1 MPQNTN
7 LNVSPYFDDFDSEK
21 NYTKILFK
29 PGSPVQA
36 RELTTLQS
44 VLQGQIEKFGKH
56 IFKEGSVV
64 IPGKY
69 NYDPDYTYVKIE
81 STFFGVPVE
90 SYYDKLIGLRI
101 QGKQS
106 GVTAKV
112 VNLLSSTESLT
123 GNTTLYI
130 KYEGSSSDL
139 SGDTFLDGENLIT
152 LSDFTYGTTTITADS
167 DFASA
172 IAASAT
178 GTGCSFKLIRGIFF
192 ARGAFIEV
200 PTDTLILDQYT
211 NRPSYRVGFQV
222 TEKIVTAVDDS
233 TLFDNAAGFSNF
245 TAPGADRLK
254 ISLSLTKKGLTDFND
269 ESFIEL
275 YRTDEGKV
283 KQLVDRTVYNEI
295 AKEFARRTFDE
306 SGDYYVR
313 KFPIE
318 AKECLNDRYSVFG
331 QFLPSRLT
339 EDGNVPSKDLMCIGV
354 GPGKAYVK
362 GFESYLQG
370 YRNLDVTKPRTT
382 KLIKDRGIPFVAGNR
397 MRVNNVYGGAQ
408 IKLNADTADFVD
420 LRSKRLLSNR
430 TSLPGD
436 SIGRARVY
444 DFKLQNAAYAD
455 VTSVFE
461 LMLFDIQLDT
471 VLTLNQALTLASP
484 ARIEGASSG
493 AKGMLRTDMSNTTSM
508 VLTDV
513 AGTFLEDEQIL
524 INGERQGRVI
534 SSVRDYDMQDVKS
547 VRSTG
552 GSRTFAADVVLEEK
566 TAYTNTF
573 QLAANGNLTASLTSW
588 AKLLRV
594 GDIVS
599 YTDVSQTDPVYLE
612 VSAIAGTNQSA
623 TLIDSSDGAVAGVAH
638 NAIHSSGNVTI
649 TDLKIIAG
657 RIKNSDEGFL
667 YADMPHRYIESV
679 DLTDSILYIRKEYTG
694 QTTSGDGQ
702 LTLPS
707 LVGTDF
713 IYSGF
718 DEERYSVVY
727 TDGSIEPLTS
737 DQVVLTG
744 GSKSGTISGLT
755 ASQSANVV
763 VQTTQ
768 QKANVTSKVKSL
780 VKQATLVVSGSSNI
794 NSGISTGISDGLS
807 PSNIYGKR
815 VQDAEVS
822 LDVPDVVTVHAV
834 FESSGTA
841 GPTIPNL
848 QMSSFTGSSGDNS
861 DLIVGEIGVGKS
873 SGAAAMIL
881 ARDGGD
887 KIEICSKNSNNFIP
901 TEEIEFSQSGVR
913 ANISS
918 VNPGD
923 PNIRANFVLD
933 NGQREEFY
941 DFARL
946 VRKPNS
952 NAPQGQLKVYFD
964 HYTINSEDGGDILT
978 ASSYERP
985 EYDRVPAFGNVRNTD
1000 IIDLRP
1006 RVAPFSGSTRSP
1018 FEFESR
1024 NFASGGQSVPN
1035 VLVSDETIQFDYR
1048 HYLARKDRLYINQNN
1063 TFTIVEGTP
1072 AERPVLPDPM
1082 TDSFE
1087 LAQIDYK
1094 PYVYDARYDT
1104 KITFKANRRYTMKDI
1119 GKLENRIEDLE
1130 EITSLSLLEAKTDS
1144 LTIKDPDTGL
1154 DRFKNGFVV
1163 DPFRNFDVAD
1173 KTQTEIKYE
1182 LDNGT
1187 LIAKQHRD
1195 SVDLL
1200 LGSNTVVGLN
1210 GAPDPTVDPRYTN
1223 DLGSP
1228 NIVKTGDVVTL
1239 AYEEIID
1246 RSQNFATR
1254 LESVNPYMY
1263 RDWGGMMQLTP
1274 DSDVFID
1281 RNQVTITEG
1290 EGFANDFFAQ
1300 TEPQPFMREQ
1310 NVQFDCTVLKP
1321 NTQHFAYWNGTDMT
1335 DDNAYTVPKLIE
1347 VTPTQGSFQIG
1358 EAVRGY
1364 MFSTQ
1369 ANGQGFDL
1377 RFRLAAPNHKDGPFN
1392 APTIVYNQNPYSNT
1406 VGLSSAYSETT
1417 SVLNVDTQSLNQKS
1431 DANFFGT
1438 VTEGMVLV
1446 GESSGAQATVSDIRL
1461 ITDETGC
1468 VQGCYY
1474 IPPNMFRDGDHTAA
1488 MHQVRPETLI
1498 PGKNVSTASAE
1509 FFTEGFEITETTV
1522 IRTEPALPEPVVNV
1536 ITNIT
1541 NNTTNNITNVTNNNI
1556 TNVRNVTNV
1565 TNVQEN
1571 NNDDPLAQSFVI
1583 TEDPGIFM
1591 TGVDMF
1597 FQSRSETIPVKIR
1610 IVPLEN
1616 GYPSVKVMKHSEVEL
1631 DPEQVNISD
1640 DGSVPTRFTFPAPVY
1655 LPAGDYAFYLGSA
1668 SGDYDAWISQVG
1680 EADINTLFG
1689 NQFQRVV
1696 VTKQP
1701 AQGSLFKAQSNNT
1714 WTASQ
1719 LEDLKYVSYKA
1730 RFTADEGSI
1739 RLYNPQ
1745 LNLFGARNKLPNN
1758 PIEVF
1763 SKRVFVGFSS
1773 GMEGNPH
1780 IVEGTIMSQANNTT
1794 ARGVVAEKLA
1804 HLGQAANTLSIT
1816 NSGSGYEDG
1825 TYDPVTL
1832 LTVTGRG
1839 IDAVGIVTVSS
1850 GAITQVTVKGF
1861 ETGEGYKVGD
1871 TLTANLGTKG
1881 LGSNL
1886 LMTVGVTTAV
1896 SGLVLTNVSGSEFD
1910 TSNNISYIP
1919 TAGAGVGIASAQADI
1934 IPNVVTINT
1943 DEYDGRHFKVNH
1955 PNHGNHSETSY
1966 VTLQGIAA
1974 DSVPT
1979 RLTVGYAASVSS
1991 VVSVASSAGFNMFEG
2006 EQVSPSNLG
2015 YALIG
2020 DEIISY
2026 TSVGTNQLTGTIVRN
2041 IDDSIAMSHEIDTPV
2056 QKYELSGVSLRKINK
2071 LHSFGDVTNA
2081 IENKIGLDH
2090 YYLKH
2095 GGSNYFAKDKVGGGE
2110 RGRTSAN
2117 ISFDTVNPNI
2127 AHSAP
2132 TGTQVTGKVRTTSGT
2147 SVDGNEASFLDQ
2159 GFEDISLLGKTEF
2172 KSARII
2178 ASRDNEQ
2185 QKNTILTMP
2194 GAKSFTFEA
2203 TLKTENEN
2211 VSPVV
2216 DVFKSSILTESN
2228 RINNPVSNYKTDRR
2242 ANGTEDPHNMVYQTK
2257 EVQLENPSTSLK
2269 VLFATNR
2276 PAATDIRVLYRL
2288 KREDAADF
2296 DKVFELMPGFSNLDS
2311 DGDVLN
2317 PKNNDGKPDKKT
2329 SPSLEGQFNEY
2340 EFTANNVPAFTAFQ
2354 VKLVFNSSNS
2364 AEAPKLL
2371 DFRTIAVA

>member
-56 IFKEGSVV
+56 MFKEGSVV
-64 IPGKY
+64 IPGKF
-69 NYDPDYTYVKIE
+69 NYDPDYTYVKVE
-81 STFFGVPVE
+81 PTFFGVPVE
-90 SYYDKLIGLRI
+90 SYYDQLVGLRI
-101 QGKQS
+101 KGKVS

-112 VNLLSSTESLT
+112 VNVLSGSASVT
-123 GNTTLYI
+123 GHTTLYI
-130 KYEGSSSDL
+130 KYEGSSTDL
-139 SGDTFLDGENLIT
+139 KDDFFLDGENLVT
-152 LSDFTYGTTTITADS
+152 LKDFTYGVTTVTEGS

-178 GTGCSFKLIRGIFF
+178 GTGCSFKLIRGVFF
-192 ARGAFIEV
+192 ARGAFVEV

-222 TEKIVTAVDDS
+222 NEEIVTAIDDN

-254 ISLSLTKKGLTDFND
+254 ISLSLTKKSLTDFND
-269 ESFIEL
+269 ENFIEL

-295 AKEFARRTFDE
+295 AKEFARRTYDE

-318 AKECLNDRYSVFG
+318 AKECLNDRHSVFG
-331 QFLPSRLT
+331 QFLSSRLT

-370 YRNLDVTKPRTT
+370 YRNLDVPKPRTT

-397 MRVNNVYGGAQ
+397 MRVNNVFGNAQ
-408 IKLNADTADFVD
+408 IKLNADSADFVD
-420 LRSKRLLSNR
+420 LRSKRLLANK
-430 TSLPGD
+430 TSAAGD

-444 DFKLQNAAYAD
+444 DFKLQNAAYAND
-455 VTSVFE
+455 ASVWE

-471 VLTLNQALTLASP
+471 VITLNQAMTLAAP
-484 ARIEGASSG
+484 ARVQGSQSG
-493 AKGMLRTDMSNTTSM
+493 AKGMLRTAMSNTTEM

-513 AGTFLEDEQIL
+513 AGSFQEDESLI
-524 INGERQGRVI
+524 INGEQQGRVV
-534 SSVRDYDMQDVKS
+534 SSVRDHDMQDVKS

-566 TAYTNTF
+566 QAFTNTF
-573 QLAANGNLTASLTSW
+573 QLTSAGALTASSTGW
-588 AKLLRV
+588 AKNLRV

-599 YTDVSQTDPVYLE
+599 YTNVSQTDPVYLE

-623 TLIDSSDGAVAGVAH
+623 TLINSSDGAVSGVAH
-638 NAIHSSGNVTI
+638 NALHGSGNVTI
-649 TDLKIIAG
+649 TDLKVIAG
-657 RIKNSDEGFL
+657 KIKDANEGYL
-667 YADMPHRYIESV
+667 YADMPHKYIESV
-679 DLTDSILYIRKEYTG
+679 DLTDSILYIRKENTG
-694 QTTSGDGQ
+694 QTTSSGGQ

-718 DEERYSVVY
+718 DEERYSIAY
-727 TDGSIEPLTS
+727 NDGSVEPLS
-737 DQVVLTG
+737 GDQIVFTN

-755 ASQSANVV
+755 ASQSNVV

-768 QKANVTSKVKSL
+768 QKSSVSSKVKAL
-780 VKQATLVVSGSSNI
+780 VKQATLVVNGSANV
-794 NSGISTGISDGLS
+794 NSGISTGIGDGLT
-807 PSNIYGKR
+807 PSVVYGKR
-815 VQDAEVS
+815 VQDDEVS

-834 FESSGTA
+834 FESTGA
-841 GPTIPNL
+841 AAPTIPNL
-848 QMSSFTGSSGDNS
+848 QLSSFTGSAGDNS

-873 SGAAAMIL
+873 SGAAAMVL
-881 ARDGGD
+881 ARDGSD
-887 KIEICSKNSNNFIP
+887 KVEVCIKNSNNFIV
-901 TEEIEFSQSGVR
+901 TEEIEFSESGIK

-946 VRKPNS
+946 VRKPN
-952 NAPQGQLKVYFD
+952 ATKPQGQLKVYFD

-978 ASSYERP
+978 ASSYEKP

-1006 RVAPFSGSTRSP
+1006 RVAPFSGTTRSP
-1018 FEFESR
+1018 FEFDSR
-1024 NFASGGQSVPN
+1024 NFAGGGQSVPN

-1063 TFTIVEGTP
+1063 TFTIVQGTP

-1087 LAQIDYK
+1087 LAHIDYK

-1104 KITFKANRRYTMKDI
+1104 KVTFKANRRYTMKDI

-1130 EITSLSLLEAKTDS
+1130 EMTSLSLLEAKTDS

-1195 SVDLL
+1195 SIDLL
-1200 LGSNTVVGLN
+1200 IGSNTVVGLN

-1239 AYEEIID
+1239 AYDEVID

-1263 RDWGGMMQLTP
+1263 RDWGGIMNLTP

-1300 TEPQPFMREQ
+1300 TEPLPFLREQ
-1310 NVQFDCTVLKP
+1310 NIQFDCTVLKP

-1335 DDNAYTVPKLIE
+1335 DDNSYVVPKLIE
-1347 VTPTQGSFQIG
+1347 VTPGSGSFQIG

-1364 MFSTQ
+1364 TFSNQ
-1369 ANGQGFDL
+1369 VNSQGFDI

-1392 APTIVYNQNPYSNT
+1392 APTITYSQNPYNT
-1406 VGLSSAYSETT
+1406 NVGLSSAYSETT

-1438 VTEGMVLV
+1438 LETGMVLV
-1446 GESSGAQATVSDIRL
+1446 GESSGAQAVVADVRL
-1461 ITDETGC
+1461 ITDETGW

-1474 IPPNMFRDGDHTAA
+1474 IPPDMFRDGDHTAS
-1488 MHQVRPETLI
+1488 MLQIRPENLI
-1498 PGKNVSTASAE
+1498 PGKNASNTSAE
-1509 FFTEGFEITETTV
+1509 FFSEGFEITETTV
-1522 IRTEPALPEPVVNV
+1522 IRTEPALPEPVINN

-1541 NNTTNNITNVTNNNI
+1541 NNTTNNITNVTNVNRI
-1556 TNVRNVTNV
+1556 TNVTNV

-1571 NNDDPLAQSFVI
+1571 NNDDPLAQSFVV

-1597 FQSRSETIPVKIR
+1597 FQSRSETIPIKVR

-1631 DPEQVNISD
+1631 NPDQVNISN

-1680 EADINTLFG
+1680 EADINTLNI

-1696 VTKQP
+1696 VAKQP

-1730 RFTADEGSI
+1730 KFTANSGSV

-1745 LNLFGARNKLPNN
+1745 LNLYGTRNKLPEN
-1758 PIEVF
+1758 PIETF
-1763 SKRVFVGFSS
+1763 AKRVFVGLSS

-1804 HLGQAANTLSIT
+1804 HLGTAANTLSIT
-1816 NSGSGYEDG
+1816 NAGSGYEDG
-1825 TYDPVTL
+1825 TYNDVPL

-1839 IDAVGIVTVSS
+1839 LAGVGIVTVSS
-1850 GAITQVTVKGF
+1850 GAITQATVKGF
-1861 ETGEGYKVGD
+1861 QTGEGYKVGD

-1881 LGSNL
+1881 LGSNFL
-1886 LMTVGVTTAV
+1886 LTVGVTTAV
-1896 SGLVLTNVSGSEFD
+1896 SGLVLTNVSGTEFN
-1910 TSNNISYIP
+1910 TSDAISYIP
-1919 TAGAGVGIASAQADI
+1919 TAGAQAGIASVQGAIVPDT
-1934 IPNVVTINT
+1934 VTVNT
-1943 DEYDGRHFKVNH
+1943 DQYDGRHFKVNH
-1955 PNHGNHSETSY
+1955 PNHGNHSSTSY
-1966 VTLQGIAA
+1966 VTLEGITG

-1979 RLTVGYAASVSS
+1979 RLTVGYAASVTS
-1991 VVSVASSAGFNMFEG
+1991 VVSVASSMGFNMFEG
-2006 EQVSPSNLG
+2006 AQVTPSNPG
-2015 YALIG
+2015 YAVIG

-2026 TSVGTNQLTGTIVRN
+2026 TSVGTNQLTGTITRN
-2041 IDDSIAMSHEIDTPV
+2041 VDDSIVMNHEIDAPV
-2056 QKYELSGVSLRKINK
+2056 QKYELAGVSLRKINK
-2071 LHSFGDVTNA
+2071 QHSFGDVTNS
-2081 IENKIGLDH
+2081 IDDKIGLDH
-2090 YYLKH
+2090 YYVKH
-2095 GGSNYFAKDKVGGGE
+2095 GGSNFFAKDKIGGGD
-2110 RGRTSAN
+2110 RGRGSAN
-2117 ISFDTVNPNI
+2117 IAFDTVNPNI
-2127 AHSAP
+2127 SHSAP
-2132 TGTQVTGKVRTTSGT
+2132 TGTQVTAKIRTTSGT
-2147 SVDGNEASFLDQ
+2147 SVDGGEASFLDQ

-2172 KSARII
+2172 KTTRII

-2185 QKNTILTMP
+2185 QKNTLLTMP

-2203 TLKTENEN
+2203 TMSSENEN
-2211 VSPVV
+2211 VSPVI

-2242 ANGTEDPHNMVYQTK
+2242 SNGTEDPHNMVYQTK
-2257 EVQLENPSTSLK
+2257 EVLLENPSTSLK

-2296 DKVFELMPGFSNLDS
+2296 DKVFELMPGFDNLDS
-2311 DGDVLN
+2311 DGDVIN
-2317 PKNNDGKPDKKT
+2317 AKNNDGKTDKKT

-2340 EFTANNVPAFTAFQ
+2340 EYTANNVPAFTAFQ
-2354 VKLVFNSSNS
+2354 VKIVFNSTNS